1 MGNAHAEIMTSPQ
14 PVTFE
19 LDESFDTMDS
29 MIRDASMLKRTI
41 AFPQPRAL
49 VLPPASYEI
58 SDGCITLT
66 EGMALYGS

>member
-1 MGNAHAEIMTSPQ
+1 MSSPQ

-19 LDESFDTMDS
+19 LESFGTMEA
-29 MIRDASMLKRTI
+29 MISDASMVSRTLP
-41 AFPQPRAL
+41 FPQARREELA
-49 VLPPASYEI
+49 PASYEI